1 MPRKAVAVEVPE
13 TGAQVEILLPL
24 ARRGRADGDGGR
36 GRAKSPAAPT
46 IPRIARLMALA
57 VKFQDMVD
65 QGEVPDYAAIARLGY
80 VTRARLTQI
89 MNLILLAPDIQET
102 ILFQTKIPQ
111 GRSSGERAWRTL
123 TAEPNWKRQRE
134 WAAARDSIPLYPEF
148 PPSRSLK

>member
-1 MPRKAVAVEVPE
+1 MPKKAVEVSE

-24 ARRGRADGDGGR
+24 ARRGRANGDGGR

-89 MNLILLAPDIQET
+89 MNLTLLAPDVQEALLLEEAVGDT
-102 ILFQTKIPQ
+102 FPNERGIRAVVGVVGWEEQRRLF
-111 GRSSGERAWRTL
+111 REM
-123 TAEPNWKRQRE
+123 TAYNS
-134 WAAARDSIPLYPEF
+134 A
-148 PPSRSLK
+148 SR